1 MNEAEQRAEQKP
13 APVHYGEDGVV
24 GEREEAARNHIGQ
37 VPVDDYSVTPDGTLF
52 FLNFVAAT
60 FVAVTL
66 LVPFERVG
74 ERHGRVF
81 LIAAATAG
89 IAIAAG
95 SLAA

>member
-1 MNEAEQRAEQKP
+1 
-13 APVHYGEDGVV
+13 
-24 GEREEAARNHIGQ
+24 
-37 VPVDDYSVTPDGTLF
+37 
-52 FLNFVAAT
+52 VAL
-60 FVAVTL
+60 TL

>member
-24 GEREEAARNHIGQ
+24 GEREEAARTTSGKY
-37 VPVDDYSVTPDGTLF
+37 PSMTTPLPPDGTLF